1 MSRKVLAG
9 AASLLALLVLATPVD
24 AQRGRGD
31 QAATPPLTR
40 GTPQSVGISPAR
52 LERITETFRK
62 ETVEK
67 RLPGAVVMVAR
78 RGRLV
83 YSNAFGLR
91 DPKGS
96 DPMRA
101 DSIFRIYSMTKPL
114 VSVAAM
120 LLVEDG
126 VVQLADPVS
135 KYIPSMKDV
144 KVAGESAD
152 VAPTR
157 APTVQDLLRHTAG
170 LAYGEITRNEKVR
183 AGLASAGLA
192 KPGVID
198 FDARDMTGAEQ
209 SERIGKVPLLHQPGT
224 TWEYSLAS
232 DILGRVVEAAS
243 GKRLGDF
250 LSERL
255 FKPLRMADTAFWV
268 PADKLPRLAE
278 PFEKDPASGLA
289 SKLIDVS
296 KEPGNDSGGAG
307 AVSTAMDYLRF
318 TQMLLNG
325 GTLQGQRIMSPSTI
339 RLMNSDH
346 LSTVVSNPQAPG
358 MLGLGSGG
366 YTFGLGFAVRMGN
379 GLAAVPGSPGQYL
392 WAGYAGTYFWVD
404 PVQQLTVVYMS
415 QAPSPARASYRRL
428 LMQLVYQ
435 ALVD

>member
-1 MSRKVLAG
+1 MLKEYLAG
-9 AASLLALLVLATPVD
+9 ASALLALLVLATPAD
-24 AQRGRGD
+24 AQRARDEARG
-31 QAATPPLTR
+31 TPPLQR
-40 GTPQSVGISPAR
+40 AAPQTVGISPAR
-52 LERITETFRK
+52 LERITTTFRK
-62 ETVEK
+62 EVEEK

-91 DPKGS
+91 DPNGS
-96 DPMRA
+96 DPMRT
-101 DSIFRIYSMTKPL
+101 DTIFRIYSMTKPL

-126 VVQLADPVS
+126 VVQLTDSVS
-135 KYIPSMKDV
+135 KFIPSMKDV
-144 KVAGESAD
+144 KVVADSGE
-152 VAPTR
+152 VAPVR

-170 LAYGEITRNEKVR
+170 LAYGEITRNEKVK
-183 AGLASAGLA
+183 AGLVSAGFA

-224 TWEYSLAS
+224 VWEYSLAS
-232 DILGRVVEAAS
+232 DILGRIVEAAS

-250 LSERL
+250 LAERVL
-255 FKPLRMADTAFWV
+255 VPLRMTDTAFSV
-268 PADKLPRLAE
+268 PADKLSRLAE
-278 PFEKDPASGLA
+278 PFAKDPASG
-289 SKLIDVS
+289 SDNKLIDVS
-296 KEPGNDSGGAG
+296 KTPGNDSGGAG

-325 GTLQGQRIMSPSTI
+325 GALQGQRIMSPTTI
-339 RLMNSDH
+339 RLMTSDH
-346 LSTVVSNPQAPG
+346 LSTMVSNPHGPG
-358 MLGLGSGG
+358 LLGLGTNG
-366 YTFGLGFAVRMGN
+366 YTFGLGFAVRMGD
-379 GLAAVPGSPGQYL
+379 GVAGVPGYAGQYL

-415 QAPSPARASYRRL
+415 QAPSPTRAYYRRM

-435 ALVD
+435 AIAY